1 MLVSTVKY
9 DIYVFTYCNFDC
21 LRIKL
26 IGATDSSML
35 GNTFLAGSA
44 DSLHGAVNKE
54 EEYIDNLG

>member
-1 MLVSTVKY
+1 MQYYSP
-9 DIYVFTYCNFDC
+9 YCNFDC
-21 LRIKL
+21 LRNFDCFP
-26 IGATDSSML
+26 TDSSML